1 MRRWMAAPLVLAPA
15 VWLTTL
21 GMPSAL
27 AQPAEPTKET
37 FRTPDGME
45 LHGLFHPTS
54 KNANTAPVVV
64 FMYAPGADRDMTKGD
79 WGTLAKK
86 LNEEGLHVFQFDWR
100 GHGKSTS
107 IKDKD
112 KFWKNQY
119 LNGGNSN
126 FNVYIKGGPP
136 VMPLKNDLS
145 VKDITNPARFL
156 PAYINDLAGVR
167 LYLDTKN
174 DNKELN
180 SSSIYVVGT
189 EEAAGLGMAWM
200 TSEWKRPA
208 VMPTVNL
215 LGLNVANYEYV
226 PQRLTGTFDEA
237 GADFGGAVWLTAT
250 RPISMPAPTIQKW
263 ISNRDIAPKLRDN
276 TPMLFLFGEKDA
288 TGKRASEFFF
298 REVLVADPTLAK
310 RQNLE
315 VPEQTFIK
323 DVKGGEQLKG
333 LKLLGQNATLKTE
346 DTIIQYFSALQKV
359 RQKLPS
365 KTRDWKAPYY
375 IDVRYFGLAP

>member
-27 AQPAEPTKET
+27 AQPPEPSKET
-37 FRTPDGME
+37 FKTPDGME
-45 LHGLFHPTS
+45 LHGLFHATQ
-54 KNANTAPVVV
+54 KNPATAPVVV
-64 FMYAPGADRDMTKGD
+64 FMYAPGPDKDMTKGD

-86 LNEEGLHVFQFDWR
+86 LNEEGYHVFQFDWR

-119 LNGGNSN
+119 LNGGGSN
-126 FNVYIKGGPP
+126 FNVYIKGGSPANP
-136 VMPLKNDLS
+136 KNDLS
-145 VKDITNPARFL
+145 VKDITNPTRFL

-180 SSSIYVVGT
+180 ASSIYLVGT
-189 EEAAGLGMAWM
+189 GDAAGLGLAWLAA
-200 TSEWKRPA
+200 EWKRPA

-250 RPISMPAPTIQKW
+250 RPTSMPPAIVQKW
-263 ISNRDIAPKLRDN
+263 ISNKDVAPKLRDN
-276 TPMLFLFGEKDA
+276 TPMLFLYGEKDRD
-288 TGKRASEFFF
+288 GKRASEFYFN
-298 REVLVADPTLAK
+298 EVLVANPVKAK
-310 RQNLE
+310 QLGLE

-323 DVKGGEQLKG
+323 DVKGGEQLQG
-333 LKLLGQNATLKTE
+333 IKLLGQPQALKTE

-365 KTRDWKAPYY
+365 KSRDYKSPYF
-375 IDVRYFGLAP
+375 IDVRYFGLSP